1 MRIYT
6 CIIMACLATGFA
18 FAQTPSAKPF
28 VLGYTEQIQSAELK
42 EKRILNIYLPDGYQ
56 QKDSVTYPVIYLLD
70 GSADEDFIHIAGL
83 VQFNNFPWIDRVP
96 KSIVVGIANVDRKRD
111 FTYPTTITSDKKQF
125 PTTGDSV
132 AFINFIE
139 KEIQPF
145 IQNKYKGRKQGTLI
159 GQSLG
164 GLLATEILLKK
175 PALFNRYIIISPS
188 IWWDNGSVLNHISSE
203 FEKGITHK
211 TVVYVGVGKEGP
223 TPGSFNRI
231 MEDDAKLLADKLKNI
246 KNKNL
251 PVYFDY
257 LPEKDH
263 ADITHQAVSNA
274 FLLFYPK
281 AK

>member
-1 MRIYT
+1 MRIYSY
-6 CIIMACLATGFA
+6 IIMACLATGFA

-28 VLGYTEQIQSAELK
+28 VLGYTEQIHSAGLK
-42 EKRILNIYLPDGYQ
+42 ETRILNIYLPDGYQ

-125 PTTGDSV
+125 PTTGGSA

-139 KEIQPF
+139 KEVQPF
-145 IQNKYKGRKQGTLI
+145 IQSKYKGRKQGTLI

-164 GLLATEILLKK
+164 GLLSTEILLKK

-188 IWWDNGSVLNHISSE
+188 IWWDNGSLLNNISSE

-211 TVVYVGVGKEGP
+211 TAIYIGVGKEGP

-231 MEDDAKLLADKLKNI
+231 MEDDAKLLTDKLKSI

-251 PVYFDY
+251 SVHFDY

-263 ADITHQAVSNA
+263 ADITHQAVANA
-274 FLLFYPK
+274 FLIFYPK